1 MESVFEATFQSPTLF
16 LEENNENLLKIEK
29 LYSRDLG
36 GSSFSWT
43 GKISGSENS
52 TLSFTR
58 VSHEIVGVL
67 RPSFGANQRFITE
80 EGKIIWLNAKK
91 SNHLACGGCLLDQKL
106 KILDPRPGRRAKNWR
121 DGDGNL
127 IDLLVAYT
135 ADAKLS
141 ENLSTENQVE
151 AYLQNAISE
160 SNLCFLNSNVN
171 AAIRLVHLV
180 EIDYA
185 ETQDPTLDLNRSTNP
200 TDGYL
205 DQLHTLRDQYGADL
219 VSVLISQGD
228 GSLGGIANTMSYP
241 SLEFG
246 ESGFNVVVMDQIGAP
261 SYSLLHEIGH
271 NMGCTHN
278 REDAMNRGVP
288 DTDPSN
294 NSLFKQFN
302 YGKRWITDGQGYR
315 TIMAY
320 DTDGTSTY
328 SNRIPYFSNPSIEYQ
343 GISTGNL
350 DSEDNAQV
358 LNTTTPYVSNFRS
371 SIVQGIV
378 PSIFSLNISEG
389 NASSFTVRLASKPE
403 SNVSISISLDSA
415 GDQDFSVLGS
425 STMSFSP
432 ESWNLPQ
439 PLQIISK
446 KDADANNGLSTLYLS
461 SSGIPTTSVVL
472 NEIDTGTDTT
482 SHRLITG
489 IIKDSQG
496 VGVPDVSL
504 SFSSEGTPILTDENG
519 TFFTTISSNWSGTI
533 TPSKAGHQFSP
544 DILSVSS
551 EIVETIE
558 QTFIANRSQI
568 LYVNTSATG
577 NADGSSW
584 ANAYPELS
592 TALQSM
598 HPFTE
603 VWVASGTYKP
613 GVFQSD
619 FFLLPPNVSIYGGF
633 SGSESSRTERNSTT
647 NQTILSGDIGNINDG
662 SDNSFHVVV
671 PSNGSH
677 LEGFI
682 IQDGN
687 ASENYSDSR
696 GKGGGLYANGV
707 NFSVSECI
715 FQVNRARQEGGAA
728 YLLDTN
734 ATFSNCTFS
743 NNRGS
748 GLGNGLGYAGAIY
761 SKNAILVLNSC
772 QFNSNQAD
780 LEGGAIFAEY
790 SEINATSCTF
800 SGNQNATNN
809 GGGALALKF
818 CTLIDNN
825 GTYTSN
831 YSASSGGSI
840 DAADSNITI
849 TYAQFSTNQS
859 IYYGAGGQFID
870 CNATI
875 SSSLFSGNSA
885 NSNGGALFFES
896 TPLTLKNNTFT
907 SNQSSYSGGA
917 VFTKDG
923 NFSATG
929 NSYLQNSAGTSG
941 GAVAIENGN
950 YNENSGNY
958 QNNTSIYGGGGLYL
972 KNSTGTLTDSNFSSN
987 SNTTYNGGGALSLEG
1002 SSPSI
1007 SDCDFTKNSTVSRY
1021 GGAIYM
1027 NSTST
1032 PSIDSCSFVEN
1043 HASPSGSYGGA
1054 LYFWG
1059 NSNVQISNSLFLKNH
1074 ADDGGA
1080 FTSMGANNI
1089 SFLQCRFIGN
1099 EANASST
1106 SEGGV
1111 GLLASDANQTKFI
1124 NCLLSDN
1131 SASYRNGVLKLVG
1144 HSRFVNC
1151 TLVRN
1156 TAIEHGG
1163 ISILFSGQSID
1174 FENSILWQNSA
1185 GSQGSDLYNYQGTVS
1200 ANHCILDPS
1209 KSLGTISGSDNNDSD
1224 PLFNDSDGSDGIA
1237 GNEDDD
1243 YTLQAT
1249 SPAIDQANAAA
1260 LDYSTTDILG
1270 KVRYGS
1276 APDIGAYEYRVN
1288 SAPVIGSG
1296 STYSLSSNEDET
1308 ASYTFSASDIDG
1320 DDLIWSIS
1328 SSSTNGTVSIAA
1340 DSGLASYQP
1349 NLNWYGTDSF
1359 SVLVSDGT
1367 STATTTVSVSVAS
1380 LDDPPTVISAI
1391 PDQYMN
1397 EDQGN
1402 LSIDL
1407 SEFFN
1412 DPDSLDSF
1420 IFTATS
1426 SDESLAVPTISGSD
1440 LVLSLLSNQFGTSI
1454 ISINA
1459 TSGGQSVSD
1468 SFTLEVQS
1476 VNNPPTLNNAPAG
1489 GTINIAESSTY
1500 LFDFNATDND
1510 GDSLTFTLSGSDSS
1524 FFELNASSGVIRFKE
1539 APDFETPLDSD
1550 QNNSYELSILVSDQS
1565 SSSQPFSL
1573 LVSIIDLDE
1582 YAWSTAVDHGNY
1594 WRSTDWFGTYFE
1606 TSSNWI
1612 FHINHGWLYRSGT
1625 SMSSF
1630 WLFDS
1635 NLDWLWTN
1643 FENYPYLF
1651 RSESGAW
1658 IFFQND
1664 SGSRK
1669 FYDYSTNSWTT
1680 LPAN

>member
-1 MESVFEATFQSPTLF
+1 MESVFEATFQSSTLF
-16 LEENNENLLKIEK
+16 LEQNDKTLLKIEK
-29 LYSRDLG
+29 LHGRDLG
-36 GSSFSWT
+36 GGNFSWT
-43 GKISGSENS
+43 GKITGSENS

-58 VSHEIVGVL
+58 VGHEIVGGL
-67 RPSFGANQRFITE
+67 KPSFGAIQRFITDK
-80 EGKIIWLNAKK
+80 GKVIWLKTKK
-91 SNHLACGGCLLDQKL
+91 SNHLSCGGCLLDQKQ
-106 KILDPRPGRRAKNWR
+106 KNLDPRPVRRAKNWR

-135 ADAKLS
+135 SDAKLS
-141 ENLSTENQVE
+141 ENLSTESQVE

-185 ETQDPTLDLNRSTNP
+185 ETQDPSMDLNRSTNP

-241 SLEFG
+241 SLDFG
-246 ESGFNVVVMDQIGAP
+246 ESGFNVVVIGQIGAP

-278 REDAMNRGVP
+278 REDAMDRGVP

-302 YGKRWITDGQGYR
+302 YGKRWITNGQGYR

-320 DTDGTSTY
+320 DTDGTPTY
-328 SNRIPYFSNPSIEYQ
+328 TNRIPYFSNPSIAYQ

-378 PSIFSLNISEG
+378 PSIYSLNISEG
-389 NASSFTVRLASKPE
+389 NASSLTVRLASKPE

-415 GDQDFSVLGS
+415 GDQDFSLLDS
-425 STMSFSP
+425 STMTFSP

-439 PLQIISK
+439 PLQLISK
-446 KDADANNGLSTLYLS
+446 KDADANNGISTIYLS
-461 SSGIPTTSVVL
+461 STGIPTTSVAL
-472 NEIDTGTDTT
+472 NEIDTGSDTT
-482 SHRLITG
+482 SYRLITG
-489 IIKDSQG
+489 VIKDSQD
-496 VGVPDVSL
+496 VGVPNVSL
-504 SFSSEGTPILTDENG
+504 SFSSVGTPILTDENG
-519 TFFTTISSNWSGTI
+519 TFFTSVSSTWSGTI
-533 TPSKAGHQFSP
+533 TASKAGHQFSP
-544 DILSVSS
+544 DTLSISS
-551 EIVETIE
+551 DTAETI
-558 QTFIANRSQI
+558 QLTFLASRSQI
-568 LYVNTSATG
+568 LYVDATATG
-577 NADGSSW
+577 NGDGSSW

-613 GVFQSD
+613 GVFRSD

-633 SGSESSRTERNSTT
+633 SGSESSRQERNSTT

-662 SDNSFHVVV
+662 SDNTFHVVV

-682 IQDGN
+682 VQDGN

-696 GKGGGLYANGV
+696 GKGGGLYAHGV
-707 NFSVSECI
+707 NFSISECI
-715 FQVNRARQEGGAA
+715 FQGNRARQRGGAA

-748 GLGNGLGYAGAIY
+748 GLGSGLGYAGAIY
-761 SKNAILVLNSC
+761 SKDVILVLNSC
-772 QFNSNQAD
+772 QFNNNQAD
-780 LEGGAIFAEY
+780 LDGGAIFAEY

-800 SGNQNATNN
+800 SGNQNTTNN
-809 GGGALALKF
+809 GGGAWALKF
-818 CTLIDNN
+818 CTLIENH

-840 DAADSNITI
+840 DATDSNITI
-849 TYAQFSTNQS
+849 TYAQFSSNQS
-859 IYYGAGGQFID
+859 LFYGAGGQFID
-870 CNATI
+870 CNTTI

-907 SNQSSYSGGA
+907 SNQSAYSGGA

-929 NSYLQNSAGTSG
+929 NSYQQNSAGTSG
-941 GAVAIENGN
+941 GAVAIENGTF
-950 YNENSGNY
+950 NESSGNY
-958 QNNTSIYGGGGLYL
+958 QNNTSIYDGGGLHL
-972 KNSTGTLTDSNFSSN
+972 KNSTGTLNDSNFSSN

-1007 SDCDFTKNSTVSRY
+1007 SGCSFTKNFTVSRY

-1032 PSIDSCSFVEN
+1032 PSMDRCSFVAN
-1043 HASPSGSYGGA
+1043 HATASGSYGGA

-1074 ADDGGA
+1074 ANDGGA
-1080 FTSMGANNI
+1080 FTSMGASNI

-1099 EANASST
+1099 EANASSA

-1131 SASYRNGVLKLVG
+1131 GASYRNGVLKPIG

-1156 TAIEHGG
+1156 TSIEHGG
-1163 ISILFSGQSID
+1163 ISIVFSGQSID

-1185 GSQGSDLYNYQGTVS
+1185 GSQGSDLYNYQGSVS

-1224 PLFNDSDGSDGIA
+1224 PLFIDSDGSDGIA

-1243 YTLQAT
+1243 YNLQAT
-1249 SPAIDQANAAA
+1249 SPAIDQASTGAQH
-1260 LDYSTTDILG
+1260 YTTTDILG
-1270 KVRYGS
+1270 KTRYGNG
-1276 APDIGAYEYRVN
+1276 PDIGAYEYRVN
-1288 SAPVIGSG
+1288 SAPVIKSG
-1296 STYSLSSNEDET
+1296 STYSLSSDEDET
-1308 ASYTFSASDIDG
+1308 ASYPFAASDIDG

-1328 SSSTNGTVSIAA
+1328 SPASNGTVSISK

-1359 SVLVSDGT
+1359 SVSVSDGA
-1367 STATTTVSVSVAS
+1367 SIATVIVSVSVAS
-1380 LDDPPTVISAI
+1380 VDDLPVLSAEI
-1391 PDQYMN
+1391 PDQFMN

-1420 IFTATS
+1420 RFSATS
-1426 SDESLAVPTISGSD
+1426 SDESLAIPTISGSD
-1440 LVLSLLSNQFGTSI
+1440 LILSILSNQFGTATISI
-1454 ISINA
+1454 IA
-1459 TSGGQSVSD
+1459 TSGDQSVSD
-1468 SFTLEVQS
+1468 SFILEVQS
-1476 VNNPPTLNNAPAG
+1476 VNDPPTLSNAPTGAA
-1489 GTINIAESSTY
+1489 IKISESSTY

-1524 FFELNASSGVIRFKE
+1524 FFELNASSGVIRFKV

-1550 QNNSYELSILVSDQS
+1550 QNNSYELSVVVSDQS

-1582 YAWSTAVDHGNY
+1582 YAWSTAVDHGNH

-1612 FHINHGWLYRSGT
+1612 FHVNHGWLYRNGT

-1630 WLFDS
+1630 WLYDS

-1651 RSESGAW
+1651 RSESAAW

>member
-1 MESVFEATFQSPTLF
+1 MESVFDATFQSQTLLF
-16 LEENNENLLKIEK
+16 EQNNKSLLKIEK
-29 LYSRDLG
+29 LLSRDLG
-36 GSSFSWT
+36 GSNFSWT
-43 GKISGSENS
+43 GRISDSENS

-58 VSHEIVGVL
+58 VGDQIVGVL
-67 RPSFGANQRFITE
+67 NPTFESSQRFIAE
-80 EGKIIWLNAKK
+80 NGKIIWLKAKK
-91 SNHLACGGCLLDQKL
+91 SNHLACGGCLLDQKQ
-106 KILDPRPGRRAKNWR
+106 KISDPRPGRRAKNWR

-135 ADAKLS
+135 EDARLS
-141 ENLSTENQVE
+141 QNLSTESQVE

-160 SNLCFLNSNVN
+160 SNLCFVNSNVN

-180 EIDYA
+180 EIDYS
-185 ETQDPTLDLNRSTNP
+185 ETQDPSLDLNRSTNP
-200 TDGYL
+200 SDGYL

-228 GSLGGIANTMSYP
+228 GTLGGIANTMSYP
-241 SLEFG
+241 SLDFG
-246 ESGFNVVVMDQIGAP
+246 EKGFNVVVMDQIGAP

-302 YGKRWITDGQGYR
+302 YGKRWITNGQGYR

-320 DTDGTSTY
+320 DTDGTPTY
-328 SNRIPYFSNPSIEYQ
+328 TNRIPYFSNPSITYQ

-350 DSEDNAQV
+350 DSEDNALV

-378 PSIFSLNISEG
+378 PSLFSLNISKG
-389 NASSFTVRLASKPE
+389 NASSLTVRLASKPA
-403 SNVSISISLDSA
+403 SNISISISLDSA
-415 GDQDFSVLGS
+415 GDQDFSVLDS
-425 STMSFSP
+425 STMTFSP
-432 ESWNLPQ
+432 ENWNLPQ

-446 KDADANNGLSTLYLS
+446 KDVDTNNGSSFLYLS
-461 SSGIPTTSVVL
+461 SSGIPTITIAL
-472 NEIDTGTDTT
+472 KEIDTGTDTT
-482 SHRLITG
+482 SYRLVSG
-489 IIKDSQG
+489 VIKNSQG
-496 VGVPDVSL
+496 IGVPEVSL
-504 SFSSEGTPILTDENG
+504 SFSTDYTPILTDENG
-519 TFFTTISSNWSGTI
+519 TFFTTLSSNWSGTI
-533 TPSKAGHQFSP
+533 TPSKAGHQFTP
-544 DILSVSS
+544 NILSIGSDAA
-551 EIVETIE
+551 ETIE
-558 QTFIANRSQI
+558 QTFLASRSQI
-568 LYVNTSATG
+568 LYVDARATG

-584 ANAYPELS
+584 ANAYPELAA
-592 TALQSM
+592 ALISK

-613 GVFQSD
+613 GVFRSD
-619 FFLLPPNVSIYGGF
+619 FFLLPPDVSIYGGF
-633 SGSESSRTERNSTT
+633 SGSENSRQERNSTT

-662 SDNSFHVVV
+662 SDNTFHVVV
-671 PSNGSH
+671 PSSGSH

-707 NFSVSECI
+707 DFSVSECT
-715 FQVNRARQEGGAA
+715 FQGNRARQRGGAA
-728 YLLDTN
+728 YLLESN
-734 ATFSNCTFS
+734 AIFSNCTFS
-743 NNRGS
+743 RNRGS

-761 SKNAILVLNSC
+761 SKNAFLVLNSC
-772 QFNSNQAD
+772 QFNNNQAD
-780 LEGGAIFAEY
+780 LDGGAIFAEY

-818 CTLIDNN
+818 CTLIDNH
-825 GTYTSN
+825 GTYSSN

-840 DAADSNITI
+840 DATDSNITI
-849 TYAQFSTNQS
+849 SYAQFSSNQS
-859 IYYGAGGQFID
+859 LFYGAGGQFID

-885 NSNGGALFFES
+885 NSNGGALFLES

-907 SNQSSYSGGA
+907 SNQSAYSGGA
-917 VFTKDG
+917 IFIKDG
-923 NFSATG
+923 NFSANG
-929 NSYLQNSAGTSG
+929 NSYQQNSAGSSG
-941 GAVAIENGN
+941 GAVAVENGTW
-950 YNENSGNY
+950 NESFGNY
-958 QNNTSIYGGGGLYL
+958 LNNSSIYDGGGLYL
-972 KNSTGTLTDSNFSSN
+972 KNSFGTLSDSNFSTN
-987 SNTTYNGGGALSLEG
+987 SNTNYNGGGALALDG
-1002 SSPSI
+1002 SSPFI
-1007 SDCDFTKNSTVSRY
+1007 TGCNFTKNSTVSRY

-1027 NSTST
+1027 NSTSS
-1032 PSIDSCSFVEN
+1032 PSIDRCSFVEN
-1043 HASPSGSYGGA
+1043 DASASGSFGGA

-1059 NSNVQISNSLFLKNH
+1059 NSNVQISNSLFLKNY
-1074 ADDGGA
+1074 ASDGGA
-1080 FTSMGANNI
+1080 FTSMGASNI

-1099 EANASST
+1099 EANTSST

-1111 GLLASDANQTKFI
+1111 GLLASDADQTKFI

-1131 SASYRNGVLKLVG
+1131 SASYRNGVLKPVG

-1156 TAIEHGG
+1156 TSIEHGG
-1163 ISILFSGQSID
+1163 ISILFNGQSID

-1185 GSQGSDLYNYQGTVS
+1185 GGQGDDLYNYQGTVS

-1209 KSLGTISGSDNNDSD
+1209 KSLGTISGSDNNNTD
-1224 PLFNDSDGSDGIA
+1224 PLFIDSDGSDGIA
-1237 GNEDDD
+1237 GSEDDD
-1243 YTLQAT
+1243 YNLQST

-1260 LDYSTTDILG
+1260 LDYSSTDILG
-1270 KVRYGS
+1270 KARYGS

-1288 SAPVIGSG
+1288 SVPVMGSG
-1296 STYSLSSNEDET
+1296 SSFSISSNEDEA
-1308 ASYTFSASDIDG
+1308 ASYTFAASDIDG
-1320 DDLIWSIS
+1320 DVLTWSIS
-1328 SSSTNGTVSIAA
+1328 SNASNGTVTISA

-1349 NLNWYGTDSF
+1349 NLNWYGNDLF
-1359 SVLVSDGT
+1359 SVSVSDGT
-1367 STATTTVSVSVAS
+1367 STATTSVSVSVAS
-1380 LDDPPTVISAI
+1380 VDDPPVLSAPI
-1391 PDQYMN
+1391 PDQSIY

-1402 LSIDL
+1402 LIINL
-1407 SEFFN
+1407 SEFFS
-1412 DPDSLDSF
+1412 DPDSSANLTFS
-1420 IFTATS
+1420 ATS
-1426 SDESLAVPTISGSD
+1426 SNETLAIPTISGSD
-1440 LVLSLLSNQFGTSI
+1440 LVLSLLSNQFGTSQITI
-1454 ISINA
+1454 IAN
-1459 TSGGQSVSD
+1459 SGGQSVSD

-1476 VNNPPTLNNAPAG
+1476 VNDPPTLSNTPAG
-1489 GTINIAESSTY
+1489 GTISISESSTY
-1500 LFDFNATDND
+1500 LFDFNATDHE
-1510 GDSLTFTLSGSDSS
+1510 GDSLTFILSGSDSS
-1524 FFELNASSGVIRFKE
+1524 FFEVNASSGVIRFKVP
-1539 APDFETPLDSD
+1539 PDFENPLDSD
-1550 QNNSYELSILVSDQS
+1550 RNNSYELSIVVSDQS

-1582 YAWSTAVDHGNY
+1582 YAWSTALDHGNH

-1612 FHINHGWLYRSGT
+1612 FHLNHGWLYRSGT

-1630 WLFDS
+1630 WLYDS
-1635 NLDWLWTN
+1635 NLHWLWTN

-1669 FYDYSTNSWTT
+1669 FYDYSTNLWTT
-1680 LPAN
+1680 LPPN

>member
-1 MESVFEATFQSPTLF
+1 MESVFEATFQSPTLY
-16 LEENNENLLKIEK
+16 LEQNNRTLLKFEK
-29 LYSRDLG
+29 LHSHDLE

-43 GKISGSENS
+43 GKISGGENS

-58 VSHEIVGVL
+58 VGHEILGVL
-67 RPSFGANQRFITE
+67 KPSFGANQRFITE
-80 EGKIIWLNAKK
+80 DGKIIWLKAKK
-91 SNHLACGGCLLDQKL
+91 SNHLSCGGCLLDQKQ

-141 ENLSTENQVE
+141 VNLSTESQVE
-151 AYLQNAISE
+151 AYLQNVISE

-180 EIDYA
+180 EIDYT
-185 ETQDPTLDLNRSTNP
+185 ETQDPSLDLNRSTNP

-241 SLEFG
+241 SLDFG
-246 ESGFNVVVMDQIGAP
+246 EKGFNVVVMDQVGAP

-294 NSLFKQFN
+294 NSVFKQFN

-320 DTDGTSTY
+320 DTDGTPTY
-328 SNRIPYFSNPSIEYQ
+328 TNRIPYFSNPSIAYQ

-350 DSEDNAQV
+350 NSEDNAHV

-371 SIVQGIV
+371 SLVQGIV

-389 NASSFTVRLASKPE
+389 NASSLTIRLASEPE

-415 GDQDFSVLGS
+415 GDQDFSLLGS
-425 STMSFSP
+425 STMTFSP

-446 KDADANNGLSTLYLS
+446 KDADANNGMSTIYLS

-472 NEIDTGTDTT
+472 KEIDTGTDTA
-482 SHRLITG
+482 SYRSISG
-489 IIKDSQG
+489 VIKNSQG

-504 SFSSEGTPILTDENG
+504 SFSSEGTPVLTDENG
-519 TFFTTISSNWSGTI
+519 TFVTTVPSNWSGTI
-533 TPSKAGHQFSP
+533 TPSKAGHQFTP
-544 DILSVSS
+544 NILSISS
-551 EIVETIE
+551 EIEETIE
-558 QTFIANRSQI
+558 QTFLASRSQI
-568 LYVNTSATG
+568 LYVDASATG

-584 ANAYPELS
+584 ADAYPELS
-592 TALQSM
+592 AALIST

-603 VWVASGTYKP
+603 VWVASGSYKP
-613 GVFQSD
+613 GVFRSD

-633 SGSESSRTERNSTT
+633 SGREDSRQERNSTT

-662 SDNSFHVVV
+662 SDNTFHVVI
-671 PSNGSH
+671 PSNGSY
-677 LEGFI
+677 LDGFI

-707 NFSVSECI
+707 NFTVNECS
-715 FQVNRARQEGGAA
+715 FQGNRARQRGGAA

-761 SKNAILVLNSC
+761 SKNTILVLNAC
-772 QFNSNQAD
+772 QFNNNQAD
-780 LEGGAIFAEY
+780 LDGGSIFAEY
-790 SEINATSCTF
+790 SELNATSCTF

-825 GTYTSN
+825 GTYSSN

-840 DAADSNITI
+840 DATDSNITI
-849 TYAQFSTNQS
+849 AYAQFSSNQS
-859 IYYGAGGQFID
+859 EISGAGGQFID

-885 NSNGGALFFES
+885 NSYGGALFFDS
-896 TPLTLKNNTFT
+896 TSLTLKNNTFT
-907 SNQSSYSGGA
+907 SNQSVYSGGA
-917 VFTKDG
+917 VFAKDG
-923 NFSATG
+923 NSSATG
-929 NSYLQNSAGTSG
+929 NSYQQNSAGSSG
-941 GAVAIENGN
+941 GAMAVENGTF
-950 YNENSGNY
+950 NESSAGY
-958 QNNTSIYGGGGLYL
+958 QNNTSIYDGGGLHL
-972 KNSTGTLTDSNFSSN
+972 KNSIGTLSDSNFSSN
-987 SNTTYNGGGALSLEG
+987 SNTTYNGGGALSLDE

-1007 SDCDFTKNSTVSRY
+1007 TGCSFIKNSTVSRY

-1032 PSIDSCSFVEN
+1032 PSMDRCSFVEN
-1043 HASPSGSYGGA
+1043 DASASGSYGGA
-1054 LYFWG
+1054 LYFLG
-1059 NSNVQISNSLFLKNH
+1059 NSNVQISNSLFLKNY
-1074 ADDGGA
+1074 ANGGGA
-1080 FTSMGANNI
+1080 FTSMGASNI

-1111 GLLASDANQTKFI
+1111 GLLASGADQTKFI

-1131 SASYRNGVLKLVG
+1131 SASHRNGVLKPVG

-1156 TAIEHGG
+1156 TSIEHGG

-1185 GSQGSDLYNYQGTVS
+1185 GGQGDDLYNYQGSVS

-1224 PLFNDSDGSDGIA
+1224 PLFLDSDGSDGIA

-1243 YTLQAT
+1243 YSLQST

-1260 LDYSTTDILG
+1260 LDYSTNDILEKG
-1270 KVRYGS
+1270 RYGS

-1288 SAPVIGSG
+1288 SAPVMGSG
-1296 STYSLSSNEDET
+1296 SSFSISSNEDET

-1328 SSSTNGTVSIAA
+1328 SSASNGTVSIAA
-1340 DSGLASYQP
+1340 NSGLASYHP

-1367 STATTTVSVSVAS
+1367 STATTSVSVSVAS
-1380 LDDPPTVISAI
+1380 VDDPPVLSAAI
-1391 PDQYMN
+1391 PDQSMN

-1402 LSIDL
+1402 LNIDL
-1407 SEFFN
+1407 SEFFS
-1412 DPDSLDSF
+1412 DSDSLENLTFS
-1420 IFTATS
+1420 ASS
-1426 SDESLAVPTISGSD
+1426 SDESLVIPTTSGSD
-1440 LVLSLLSNQFGTSI
+1440 LVLSLLSNQFGTAQI
-1454 ISINA
+1454 TITA
-1459 TSGGQSVSD
+1459 TSEGQSVSD
-1468 SFTLEVQS
+1468 SFNLEVQS
-1476 VNNPPTLNNAPAG
+1476 VNDPPTLSNSPAG
-1489 GTINIAESSTY
+1489 GTISISESSTY
-1500 LFDFNATDND
+1500 LFDFNATDYD
-1510 GDSLTFTLSGSDSS
+1510 GDSLTFILSGSDSS
-1524 FFELNASSGVIRFKE
+1524 FFEVNASSGVIRFKE

-1550 QNNSYELSILVSDQS
+1550 QNNSYELSIVVSDQS
-1565 SSSQPFSL
+1565 SSSQPYSL

-1582 YAWSTAVDHGNY
+1582 YAWSTAVDHGNH

-1612 FHINHGWLYRSGT
+1612 FHVNHGWLYRSGT

-1643 FENYPYLF
+1643 LESYPYLF